1 VGRALPLSLSVRE
14 MSDKIKSQSWSPSL
28 AKLRIDFASS
38 IEKLYQQ
45 QSLPD
50 KACSQCLNF
59 LNYAMRLK
67 RQRRLFAHFPASNP
81 RWRKPPM

>member
-1 VGRALPLSLSVRE
+1 

-50 KACSQCLNF
+50 KAAANV
-59 LNYAMRLK
+59 
-67 RQRRLFAHFPASNP
+67 
-81 RWRKPPM
+81 